1 MSNNNIQEDQFGSES
16 EPQQQKN
23 TFSSNVVFGRGFWEN
38 LTSYHKRLRKD
49 IERSEFFT
57 PYIKKEMLEN
67 LQKDLDK
74 EVIEA
79 KKEMEKEANK
89 LNTEEE
95 YLVKLE
101 ADVIVARN
109 DLSFETKIKTIY
121 FNENYA
127 QKNKFFI
134 LCEFISDQPSTYTIL
149 PDIQFKENA
158 ELQKQIE
165 ERNSQL
171 EYPLGQALDP
181 NYRILTPRIKNVYS
195 QVNPKAHFDLTRFG
209 EKRDFFNQKIELTAQ
224 QYFKSFEKNALFHR
238 GGYVHFV
245 NINDTIFRKRNYD
258 YRNPTLHYTWH
269 RNPFKYFAYSKS
281 FYQAN

>member
-1 MSNNNIQEDQFGSES
+1 MNNNNIQEDQFGSEQ

-38 LTSYHKRLRKD
+38 LTSYQKRLRKD

-67 LQKDLDK
+67 LLKDLEK

-79 KKEMEKEANK
+79 KKQREANK
-89 LNTEEE
+89 LSTEQEILQE
-95 YLVKLE
+95 LE
-101 ADVIVARN
+101 TQV
-109 DLSFETKIKTIY
+109 T
-121 FNENYA
+121 ENYA
-127 QKNKFFI
+127 QRNKFYVLSEI
-134 LCEFISDQPSTYTIL
+134 QSDEPYTFTIL
-149 PDIQFKENA
+149 PNAQFKENA
-158 ELQKQIE
+158 ELKKQIE

-181 NYRILTPRIKNVYS
+181 NYKIATARIKNVYCY
-195 QVNPKAHFDLTRFG
+195 VNPKAHFDLTRFG
-209 EKRDFFNQKIELTAQ
+209 EKRDFFNHKIELTAQ
-224 QYFKSFEKNALFHR
+224 QYYKSFEKNALFHR
-238 GGYVHFV
+238 GAYVQF
-245 NINDTIFRKRNYD
+245 INVHDTLFRKRNYD

>member
-1 MSNNNIQEDQFGSES
+1 MNNSNIQEDQFGSEQ

-23 TFSSNVVFGRGFWEN
+23 SFSSNVVFGRGFWEN
-38 LTSYHKRLRKD
+38 LTSYQKRLRKD

-67 LQKDLDK
+67 LQKDLEK

-89 LNTEEE
+89 LNAEEE
-95 YLVKLE
+95 YLVKQE
-101 ADVIVARN
+101 ADAIASRI
-109 DLSFETKIKTIY
+109 DISLETKIKAIY

-134 LCEFISDQPSTYTIL
+134 LSEIKSNDPCTFTIL

-158 ELQKQIE
+158 ELNKQIQ

-181 NYRILTPRIKNVYS
+181 NYKITTPRIKKVYS
-195 QVNPKAHFDLTRFG
+195 YVNPKANLDLTRFG

-224 QYFKSFEKNALFHR
+224 QYYKSFEKNALFHR
-238 GGYVHFV
+238 GAYVQF
-245 NINDTIFRKRNYD
+245 INVHDTIFRKRNYD